1 MRLCAA
7 LATLLA
13 LASTATAE
21 RKRVER
27 AKEKPEPRP
36 EVRVEAEPP
45 APPPLLPGVTLRA
58 GVVAGSLSFEINVS
72 NDAVRE
78 PMSIAPDLSYG
89 ITDDLTLGIIH
100 SGSALTGFRGS
111 AGWGVCFTGTDG
123 ACRTTY
129 TAGGIEALY
138 NIGRG
143 SAALALDAGIIW
155 SVFEPSTHTDAKLG
169 LKLKMSEGNV
179 FAWFQPNVWLALDD
193 RWDRVVPHE
202 HQLFLPISIWVK
214 PIAPLAVGVGT
225 GVKGPLKNFGDRL
238 AIPVGPLAQYAID
251 SRLSVGASFIFGK
264 ILAGSDVM
272 DSGLDSRAVQ
282 IWMNLSSR

>member
-13 LASTATAE
+13 FASIASAE
-21 RKRVER
+21 RKRVARAQAER
-27 AKEKPEPRP
+27 PIEPTAVHAQADEKPL
-36 EVRVEAEPP
+36 PP
-45 APPPLLPGVTLRA
+45 LPGVTLRQ
-58 GVVAGSLSFEINVS
+58 GVVAGHVAFEINATK
-72 NDAVRE
+72 DAERE
-78 PMSIAPDLSYG
+78 PMSLAPDLAYG
-89 ITDDLTLGIIH
+89 VTDNLTLGIIH
-100 SGSALTGFRGS
+100 SASALTGFRGS
-111 AGWGVCFTGTDG
+111 AGSGVCFTGTEG
-123 ACRTTY
+123 ACRTPY

-155 SVFEPSTHTDAKLG
+155 SAFEPSIHTDAKLG

-202 HQLFLPISIWVK
+202 HQLFLPISVWIK
-214 PIAPLAVGVGT
+214 PVAPLAIGVGS

-238 AIPVGPLAQYAID
+238 AIPIGPLVQYAFD
-251 SRLSVGASFIFGK
+251 ARLSAGASLVFSK
-264 ILAGSDVM
+264 VLAGNDVM
-272 DSGLDSRAVQ
+272 NPGLDTRAVQ
-282 IWMNLSSR
+282 VWINLSSR